1 MADFYERI
9 APYYDL
15 LHANLQEDVG
25 FVLTLAER
33 AQGPILELG
42 CGTGRLLL
50 PLGRAGH
57 TVTGVDVSEAMLR
70 RARGRLAEAEDAVR
84 RRVRLV
90 REDVTSFELEQTG
103 YGLVL
108 FSYNTFL
115 HFDPSSAVAAC
126 RAAGRHLRPGGTL
139 FIDVTNPL
147 LMAHT
152 PNDRFLTLERTL
164 SDPETGDTV
173 LVLAS
178 SRVDEAAQILHITWV
193 YDATPG
199 ASGPIHR
206 TIAEAAYHY
215 YFPHQMELILQE
227 SGFSLDAVYGA
238 YNETPFDEE
247 SERLLLLAKKATGAG
262 RGATNG

>member
-15 LHANLQEDVG
+15 LHADLKEDVG
-25 FVLTLAER
+25 FVLALAGR
-33 AQGPILELG
+33 AEGPVLELG

-50 PLGRAGH
+50 PLARAGH
-57 TVTGVDVSEAMLR
+57 HVTGVDRSAAMLR
-70 RARGRLAEAEDAVR
+70 RARDRLEEAEEAVR

-90 REDVTSFELEQTG
+90 EDDVTAFDLKEKA

-115 HFDPSSAVAAC
+115 HLDPSSAVAAC
-126 RAAGRHLRPGGTL
+126 RTASHHLRAGGTL

-164 SDPETGDTV
+164 TDPESGNTI

-178 SRVDEAAQILHITWV
+178 NRVDEAAQILHITWI
-193 YDATPG
+193 YDATPA
-199 ASGPIHR
+199 ASGPVHR

-227 SGFSLDAVYGA
+227 SGFSLAAVYGA
-238 YNETPFDEE
+238 YNETAFNED
-247 SERLLLLAKKATGAG
+247 SERLLLLAKKTSGAG
-262 RGATNG
+262 KGG

>member
-15 LHANLQEDVG
+15 LHADLTEDVG
-25 FVLTLAER
+25 FVLALAGR
-33 AQGPILELG
+33 AEGPVLELG

-50 PLGRAGH
+50 PLARAGYD
-57 TVTGVDVSEAMLR
+57 VTGVDISAAMLE
-70 RARGRLAEAEDAVR
+70 RARERVAEAGEAVG
-84 RRVRLV
+84 RRVTLV
-90 REDVTSFELEQTG
+90 EDDVTSFELAQKE

-126 RAAGRHLRPGGTL
+126 RAARRHLRPGGVL
-139 FIDVTNPL
+139 FIDVINPL

-164 SDPETGDTV
+164 SDPETGNTV

-178 SRVDEAAQILHITWV
+178 NRVDEAAQILSITWV
-193 YDATPG
+193 YDATTAAPG
-199 ASGPIHR
+199 PVHR
-206 TIAEAAYHY
+206 TVAEVQYHY
-215 YFPHQMELILQE
+215 YFPHQMELIFEE
-227 SGFSLDAVYGA
+227 SGFSLEAVYGA
-238 YNETPFDEE
+238 YNERAFDEE
-247 SERLLLLAKKATGAG
+247 SERLLLLARRPVTLS
-262 RGATNG
+262 

>member
-1 MADFYERI
+1 MTDFYERI

-15 LHANLQEDVG
+15 LHADLQEDVG

-33 AQGPILELG
+33 AGGPVLELG
-42 CGTGRLLL
+42 CGTGRLVV
-50 PLGRAGH
+50 PLARAGH
-57 TVTGVDVSEAMLR
+57 AVTGVDISGAMLQ
-70 RARGRLAEAEDAVR
+70 RARSRLAEEGGAVR

-90 REDVTSFELEQTG
+90 EDDVTSFQLEETG
-103 YGLVL
+103 YGLVV

-126 RAAGRHLRPGGTL
+126 RAAAQHLRPDGTV

-147 LMAHT
+147 LMART

-164 SDPETGDTV
+164 TDPRSGNTV

-178 SRVDEAAQILHITWV
+178 NRVDEAAQILYITWV
-193 YDATPG
+193 YDATPA
-199 ASGPIHR
+199 ASGPVHR

-215 YFPHQMELILQE
+215 YLPHQMELILQE
-227 SGFSLDAVYGA
+227 GGLSLDAIYGA
-238 YNETPFDEE
+238 YNESPFGEK
-247 SERLLLLAKKATGAG
+247 SERLLLLASKAPPSGQG
-262 RGATNG
+262 G